1 MANMEAPTPHKHTN
15 GCKDEVASIY
25 EEDSAQ
31 QPLNV
36 YTNSSWGGVDCSL
49 AKKLTKCFLF
59 CSGYEAEY
67 AMWTLETV
75 VVALNIC
82 SAFPLILFH
91 SSSSL
96 NDRRQCS

>member
-1 MANMEAPTPHKHTN
+1 MEGGGIAKEHKYVIHT
-15 GCKDEVASIY
+15 
-25 EEDSAQ
+25 DSAQ

-36 YTNSSWGGVDCSL
+36 YTNSSWGGMDCSL

-96 NDRRQCS
+96 NDRRQRS